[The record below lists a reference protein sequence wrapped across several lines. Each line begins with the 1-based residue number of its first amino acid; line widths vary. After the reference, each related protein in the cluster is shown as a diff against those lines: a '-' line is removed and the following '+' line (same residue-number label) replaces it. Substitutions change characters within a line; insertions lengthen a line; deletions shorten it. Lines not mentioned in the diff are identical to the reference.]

1 MIWYE
6 SYSWQNIIYA
16 EITLYIFLKNMYEEK
31 LKNDIFTWKFFYLII
46 LLLNDFTFILWL
58 KLLND

>member
-1 MIWYE
+1 
-6 SYSWQNIIYA
+6 
-16 EITLYIFLKNMYEEK
+16 MYEEK